1 MKIAH
6 IILLLSAM
14 GIAGSIACSND
25 KSERAEEI
33 STTEN
38 GQTTD
43 QDNSDDGWETEAF
56 DDSVWPNAT
65 TCTNDEIGVINKA
78 SYTNFT
84 EVFDDGAYDANF
96 IWSTNVILDNLVLVR
111 YTVDQYL
118 YHQEC
123 IWGLNI
129 AIFQVVKISSP
140 DKTYHSFKGLGHLL
154 IS

>member
-65 TCTNDEIGVINKA
+65 TYTNDEIGVNNKA

-84 EVFDDGAYDANF
+84 EVFDDSAYDANF
-96 IWSTNVILDNLVLVR
+96 IWSTNFILDNLVLVR

-118 YHQEC
+118 YHQDMYL
-123 IWGLNI
+123 G
-129 AIFQVVKISSP
+129 FKYRHISGRQNFFP
-140 DKTYHSFKGLGHLL
+140 GQNLPFV
-154 IS
+154 